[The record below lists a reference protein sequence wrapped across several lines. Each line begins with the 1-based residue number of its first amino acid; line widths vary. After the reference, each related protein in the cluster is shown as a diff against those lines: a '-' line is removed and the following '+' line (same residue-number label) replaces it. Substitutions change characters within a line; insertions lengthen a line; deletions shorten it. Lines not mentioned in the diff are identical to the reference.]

1 MKFAVLKY
9 MQRIKSYKAADQYL
23 DVLFIPEISVVL
35 CEIVYLFM
43 KIFEKTKVIASHDNF
58 CEKQI
63 RTFDILFCFNQR

>member
-1 MKFAVLKY
+1 MF
-9 MQRIKSYKAADQYL
+9 
-23 DVLFIPEISVVL
+23 LFIPEISVVL

-63 RTFDILFCFNQR
+63 RTFDIVLCFNQNVGTRKDYIRAKEQFTKIL